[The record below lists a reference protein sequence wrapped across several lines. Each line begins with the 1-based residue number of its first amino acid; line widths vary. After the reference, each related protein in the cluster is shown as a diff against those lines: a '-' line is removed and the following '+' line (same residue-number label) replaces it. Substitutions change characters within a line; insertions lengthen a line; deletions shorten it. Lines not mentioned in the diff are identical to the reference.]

1 MALLQRLEAAG
12 RTIVLVEQNTQG
24 AVDIAD
30 DVYLMQGGR
39 VVLAQPA
46 ADVDLARLHQIYF
59 ARPS

>member
-1 MALLQRLEAAG
+1 
-12 RTIVLVEQNTQG
+12 
-24 AVDIAD
+24 
-30 DVYLMQGGR
+30 MQGGR